1 MTTVTNDVISDKYGR
16 SFDLLDA
23 DKDGYV
29 EWPDYQALAD
39 RYINAYKLD
48 RNDRR
53 VRELTAFH
61 QMQWLEVL
69 RHAGGQ
75 GDRLD
80 REQYVQAMRLLAV
93 DTSRMNLV
101 EGSGHAMF
109 DVIDVDGDN
118 EISKAEFHRFLAEV
132 WQVTDPTAMDT
143 FDKIDAD
150 GDGRVSR
157 TEFIRTLRE
166 HYYSND
172 PSAPG
177 SLIFG
182 QV

>member
-1 MTTVTNDVISDKYGR
+1 MTTVTNDVISDKYRR

-39 RYINAYKLD
+39 RYINAYKLE
-48 RNDRR
+48 RHDRR
-53 VRELTAFH
+53 ARELTAFH

-69 RHAGGQ
+69 RHAGVQ

-101 EGSGHAMF
+101 EGGGHAVF

-118 EISKAEFHRFLAEV
+118 EISKAEFHRFLADV
-132 WQVTDPTAMDT
+132 WQVTDPVAMDT
-143 FDKIDAD
+143 FDEIDVD
-150 GDGRVSR
+150 GDGHISR
-157 TEFIRTLRE
+157 MEFIRTLRE
-166 HYYSND
+166 YYYSND
-172 PSAPG
+172 PNAPG

-182 QV
+182 QI